1 MGKILHK
8 ADLSKIYYVSKM
20 IEFMSVIQMSAKED
34 YTYYFENSF
43 PIEKLKS
50 VLNRLDEEYHISDTP
65 KMRSRRNIEY
75 NMAIT
80 VGHFFYPGGD
90 TVYFVL
96 MSKPSLSGIKHNN
109 FFDKLKYFDL
119 TKKEQRLE
127 INHYQLSR
135 VNQEKTIIVEDKLQ
149 KENINEVWTYG
160 LSDKYIQEKMSE
172 LHSFLKT
179 RNWSGIE
186 YIFKDISSVLP
197 FSQVRKDYMDLRRKM
212 FKVINRFVHNTGVA
226 AHEIWKNIEYRPP
239 ETLGYFRGIRV
250 NKFAMSDINS
260 ESALKKIHKKT

>member
-8 ADLSKIYYVSKM
+8 ADLSKIFYVSKM
-20 IEFMSVIQMSAKED
+20 IEFMSIIQMSAKED
-34 YTYYFENSF
+34 YNYYFENSF

-50 VLNRLDEEYHISDTP
+50 VLDRLDEEYHISDTP
-65 KMRSRRNIEY
+65 KMRSRRNTEY
-75 NMAIT
+75 NRAIT

-119 TKKEQRLE
+119 TKADQRLE

-135 VNQEKTIIVEDKLQ
+135 INQEKMIMLDDKLYQ
-149 KENINEVWTYG
+149 ENKNEVWTYG
-160 LSDKYIQEKMSE
+160 LSDKYVQEKISE
-172 LHSFLKT
+172 LHSFLKA

-197 FSQVRKDYMDLRRKM
+197 FSQVRLDYRNLRRKL
-212 FKVINRFVHNTGVA
+212 FKIINRFIKNLGVPA
-226 AHEIWKNIEYRPP
+226 NDIWKNIEYRPP

-260 ESALKKIHKKT
+260 ESALKKVHKKT